1 MLHYKAKGNK
11 IRQYKDLEFQDNE
24 EVNTEDNCFERLKD
38 WLRDFFGIVVI
49 KNANSDKGFK
59 NIMKKSLHF
68 KSTRFRECLMQI
80 AMLCFENST
89 KDFVDSLGDIEILIA
104 SMSPTIVEFFENGFN
119 ETRFTKKIKNLD
131 WQIGSTL
138 EVVPRMTSIV
148 T

>member
-1 MLHYKAKGNK
+1 M
-11 IRQYKDLEFQDNE
+11 
-24 EVNTEDNCFERLKD
+24 ERFRE
-38 WLRDFFGIVVI
+38 WLRNLFGIVVI
-49 KNANSDKGFK
+49 ENANSDKGFK

-131 WQIGSTL
+131 WTLGNSL
-138 EVVPRMTSIV
+138 EVVPRMTSIITQKKANQHV
-148 T
+148 LHGRTAEANEKIQNRTVSAKML